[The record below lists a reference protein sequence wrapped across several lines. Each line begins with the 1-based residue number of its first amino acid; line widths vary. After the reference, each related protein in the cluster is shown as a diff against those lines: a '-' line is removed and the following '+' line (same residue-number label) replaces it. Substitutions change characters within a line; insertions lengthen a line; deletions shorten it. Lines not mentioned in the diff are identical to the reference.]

1 MRTPRTTE
9 WPTLVIVALCYT
21 LFVLATVITP
31 GYSLLAAT
39 LLLAITIAL
48 HSSLQHEVL
57 HGHPF
62 PKQWMSDFLVFPAI
76 GLIFPFERFR
86 KSHLDHHMDSNL
98 TDPYDDPESNY
109 LAPERWNKLGRL
121 SRVLLKFNNTL
132 LGRMLVGPAIGT
144 SAFIYND
151 ILSMLRGDKDIIRAY
166 ALHALGLVPVV
177 WWMNIVATIPFWAYL
192 IAAYGGL
199 SLLKIRTFL
208 EHRANES
215 VPGRTAVIE
224 DQGPLAF
231 LFLNNNYHAVHHMHP
246 HIPWYA
252 LPKQYTAL
260 RSFYLAHNEHYVYK
274 GYIEIFWRYLFKAKD
289 PVPHPLMKSDSDAR
303 KN

>member
-1 MRTPRTTE
+1 MQTPRTTE

-21 LFVLATVITP
+21 LFALATIVIP
-31 GYSLLAAT
+31 VYSLLAAT
-39 LLLAITIAL
+39 LLLAFTIAL

-62 PKQWMSDFLVFPAI
+62 PKQWMSDLLVFPAI
-76 GLIFPFERFR
+76 GLIFSFERFR
-86 KSHLDHHMDSNL
+86 KSHLDHHTDTNL

-109 LAPERWNKLGRL
+109 LAPEQWNGLGRL
-121 SRVLLKFNNTL
+121 ARTLLKFNNIL
-132 LGRMLVGPAIGT
+132 LGRMLIGPLIGT
-144 SAFIYND
+144 TVFIKKD
-151 ILSMLRGDKDIIRAY
+151 ILSMLRGDKEIIHAY
-166 ALHALGLVPVV
+166 ALHALGLVPVI
-177 WWMNIVATIPFWAYL
+177 WWMNTVATIPFWAYL

-215 VPGRTAVIE
+215 VRGRTVIVE

-246 HIPWYA
+246 HIAWYD
-252 LPKQYTAL
+252 LPKQYMDR
-260 RSFYLAHNEHYVYK
+260 RSFYLAHNEQYVYK

-289 PVPHPLMKSDSDAR
+289 PVPHPLMKSESDAR
-303 KN
+303 KK

>member
-121 SRVLLKFNNTL
+121 SRILLKFNNTL

-144 SAFIYND
+144 TAFIYND
-151 ILSMLRGDKDIIRAY
+151 ILSMLRGDKDIFRAY
-166 ALHALGLVPVV
+166 ALHALGLVPVIL
-177 WWMNIVATIPFWAYL
+177 WMNSVATIPFWAYL
-192 IAAYGGL
+192 NRPDRLRDLADLNFDRLGL
-199 SLLKIRTFL
+199 LPLMPDGF
-208 EHRANES
+208 
-215 VPGRTAVIE
+215 GRVDQVIF
-224 DQGPLAF
+224 P
-231 LFLNNNYHAVHHMHP
+231 
-246 HIPWYA
+246 A
-252 LPKQYTAL
+252 LPFGRLDGVVMA
-260 RSFYLAHNEHYVYK
+260 SSDGE
-274 GYIEIFWRYLFKAKD
+274 E
-289 PVPHPLMKSDSDAR
+289 PL
-303 KN
+303 